1 MGLVKPAV
9 AEELEDAYQVLGR
22 VLGRIHYSATGCIS
36 QDTGEHVRH
45 KSLPEWLF
53 FAEHS
58 VLQGVLHHLG
68 QSDGPAK
75 HAPSAFHLCE

>member
-22 VLGRIHYSATGCIS
+22 VLGRIHCSATGCIS

-45 KSLPEWLF
+45 KSLPE
-53 FAEHS
+53 
-58 VLQGVLHHLG
+58 
-68 QSDGPAK
+68 
-75 HAPSAFHLCE
+75 